1 MKVALLLL
9 FTFIVGDRVIP
20 WLFGRIALTRSRE
33 LFTLSVLVVAL
44 GIAVGSAKV
53 FGVSMALGA
62 FLAGMVVGR
71 SEFSA
76 RAGSDALPMRDA
88 FAVLFFVSVGMLLDP
103 WHITEAP
110 GSVLLVTAIIMIGK
124 PLIAMLVV
132 IITRYPLHTAVTVAV
147 ALAQIGEFSFILA
160 ARAEYFGLFS
170 RAVSNTLI
178 TAAILSITLNPLYY
192 RVAQFLSRAYT
203 TRRRRRLDEYGQSL
217 DESGSDS
224 SEEDQYDH
232 RAIVIGSGP
241 VGQIITRILRDNRIE
256 PVVVELNIRRVR
268 QLRKEGVSV
277 VYGDAADELV
287 MQAAGIEKAVSLMIS
302 PGGMNGVERVIRLA
316 RRLNP
321 QIRVFARTEFLSN
334 ASELLRAGALRVF
347 SDEGEVALAFGEEL
361 LRELGASADQ
371 IDRERDRVH
380 EELIAMQIDDDSDGV
395 SDGKMPAG
403 GDGAGGAV

>member
-1 MKVALLLL
+1 
-9 FTFIVGDRVIP
+9 
-20 WLFGRIALTRSRE
+20 
-33 LFTLSVLVVAL
+33 
-44 GIAVGSAKV
+44 
-53 FGVSMALGA
+53 
-62 FLAGMVVGR
+62 
-71 SEFSA
+71 
-76 RAGSDALPMRDA
+76 
-88 FAVLFFVSVGMLLDP
+88 MLLDP